1 MRNSALSWIV
11 AVVFALAVVGLIA
24 YARGD
29 DGDDGRSPELGVGRG
44 AAAAVLEAP
53 T

>member
-1 MRNSALSWIV
+1 MPASALRLILALSV
-11 AVVFALAVVGLIA
+11 ALAVISLIA

-29 DGDDGRSPELGVGRG
+29 DGDDGRSPELGAGR
-44 AAAAVLEAP
+44 AAAVVVQQVP